1 MGIWSK
7 DWLLDS
13 TKRDL
18 KNFFDRERQHLS
30 LSKEYKAKIF
40 LNINPFFS
48 TDAYPHLDLDPYID
62 LLPSSGEAATKKLQ
76 EYVDDNDNYWIL
88 PDYLTTKT
96 YLVVPPQRIDILLK
110 GSLREIYIKNLLLA
124 APEKIQIFLAGALHI
139 FLSVTPVFPI
149 PNKQFSFEDFFTEE
163 VKNFNQCE
171 LYFILLILLVFKE
184 DFNYVDNGLS
194 VDTNI
199 FLFLQNLFFKKCSED
214 LFLEY
219 IRLLSAIFQNRIT
232 ENCRYEYNRTILM
245 SRRYV
250 NNGAK
255 RESENQFTVSISDN
269 EFDESFYKSCLNFVP
284 NRLSTKRVSYHL
296 NQMGLKIPNVTT

>member
-1 MGIWSK
+1 MGIWCK

-48 TDAYPHLDLDPYID
+48 TDTYSHLDLDPYID

-76 EYVDDNDNYWIL
+76 EYVDDDDNYWIL

-110 GSLREIYIKNLLLA
+110 GSLRQIYIKNLLLA

-139 FLSVTPVFPI
+139 FLSVTPIIPI
-149 PNKQFSFEDFFTEE
+149 PNKQFSYEDFFTEE

-171 LYFILLILLVFKE
+171 LYFILLILLAFKE
-184 DFNYVDNGLS
+184 DFCCVDDGLS

-219 IRLLSAIFQNRIT
+219 IRLLSEVFQNRIT
-232 ENCRYEYNRTILM
+232 ENCRYEYNRTILL

-255 RESENQFTVSISDN
+255 RESENQFTVSILHN
-269 EFDESFYKSCLNFVP
+269 EFDDSFYKSCLNFVP
-284 NRLSTKRVSYHL
+284 DRLNTKRVAYHL

>member
-1 MGIWSK
+1 MYVPEPEPFASSK
-7 DWLLDS
+7 AEGVMSS
-13 TKRDL
+13 TA
-18 KNFFDRERQHLS
+18 S
-30 LSKEYKAKIF
+30 
-40 LNINPFFS
+40 
-48 TDAYPHLDLDPYID
+48 
-62 LLPSSGEAATKKLQ
+62 AA
-76 EYVDDNDNYWIL
+76 
-88 PDYLTTKT
+88 
-96 YLVVPPQRIDILLK
+96 
-110 GSLREIYIKNLLLA
+110 S
-124 APEKIQIFLAGALHI
+124 
-139 FLSVTPVFPI
+139 PVFPI

-184 DFNYVDNGLS
+184 DFNCVDNGLS

-232 ENCRYEYNRTILM
+232 ENCRYEYNRTILL

-255 RESENQFTVSISDN
+255 RESENQFTVSILHN
-269 EFDESFYKSCLNFVP
+269 EFDDSFYKSCLNFVP
-284 NRLSTKRVSYHL
+284 DRLNTKRVAYHL